1 MITWFVDHSS
11 FLGVHM
17 FFTKFVHLHKYFKLL
32 LIFILTVHKL
42 TCFFEESLIKYN
54 SNNNTFFL
62 KKLHNLNN
70 FVVFV
75 LSKIYN
81 AITLHYHKFWVL

>member
-17 FFTKFVHLHKYFKLL
+17 FFTKLVHLHKYFKLL
-32 LIFILTVHKL
+32 PIFIPIVHKL
-42 TCFFEESLIKYN
+42 TFFFEECLIKYN
-54 SNNNTFFL
+54 SNNNTI
-62 KKLHNLNN
+62 KKNLHNLNN
-70 FVVFV
+70 FVVF
-75 LSKIYN
+75 LLIKIYN